1 MVVIAVDSAR
11 NGYQHPMRGGAV
23 EPQTAD
29 AMQYG
34 AVRG

>member
-11 NGYQHPMRGGAV
+11 NDCQHPMRGEAV

-29 AMQYG
+29 AMRCG